1 MRHRTFPALLSF
13 LFVCGCSTSA
23 PSNEGLSCGPQIDAE
38 SVVVVD
44 AEYLFA
50 DQGLDAVI
58 EYATEQAGPFQLIST
73 STFRSGTFPKIAKEP
88 HWIHGQEAAASK
100 GCDILILVESKML
113 RLADDARPSRYLY
126 FLMGLRSP
134 KH

>member
-1 MRHRTFPALLSF
+1 MLNRTLSGLLSF

-23 PSNEGLSCGPQIDAE
+23 PSIEGPSCGPQIDSE

-44 AEYLFA
+44 AEKLHA

-73 STFRSGTFPKIAKEP
+73 STFRSGTFPKIANES
-88 HWIHGQEAAASK
+88 HWIHGQTAAASK
-100 GCDILILVESKML
+100 GCDVLILVESKML
-113 RLADDARPSRYLY
+113 RLADDGRPSRYLY
-126 FLMGLRSP
+126 FLMGLQSP

>member
-1 MRHRTFPALLSF
+1 MLHRTLSALLSF

-23 PSNEGLSCGPQIDAE
+23 PSNESPSCGAQINPDR
-38 SVVVVD
+38 VLVVD
-44 AEYLFA
+44 AEKLFA
-50 DQGLDAVI
+50 DQGLDVVI

-73 STFRSGTFPKIAKEP
+73 STFRSGTFPKIANEP

-113 RLADDARPSRYLY
+113 RLADDGRPSRYLY
-126 FLMGLRSP
+126 FLMGLRMP
-134 KH
+134 RH